1 MGKLAYLYYMTHSIE
16 LPPLLNFNVV
26 AVHRETGKPQFA
38 TITAPSQR
46 DADDFVADMA
56 PDWIVIRDNADLLDQ
71 IQCDHCEDF
80 FPEDEVNNCDR
91 EDPNFHLCGDCQC
104 KLQSHW
110 CE

>member
-1 MGKLAYLYYMTHSIE
+1 MKPPYRFRAKLFLFILLCGLDFMGKLAYLYYMTHSIE

-56 PDWIVIRDNADLLDQ
+56 PDWIVIRDNADLHDETDLDM
-71 IQCDHCEDF
+71 IDAMF
-80 FPEDEVNNCDR
+80 NN
-91 EDPNFHLCGDCQC
+91 
-104 KLQSHW
+104 
-110 CE
+110 

>member
-56 PDWIVIRDNADLLDQ
+56 PDWIVIRDNADLHDETDLDM
-71 IQCDHCEDF
+71 IDAMF
-80 FPEDEVNNCDR
+80 NN
-91 EDPNFHLCGDCQC
+91 
-104 KLQSHW
+104 
-110 CE
+110 